1 MKNVTCL
8 VKGWVSLSDMGYT
21 MQVDWVPSRPQ
32 GICKI
37 LKKDAQLFA
46 THSFPISL
54 SRSSKCATVTPRN
67 TTWISAT
74 SPWRKMQRIPQMIPG
89 ELTNLGL
96 PDGVPPLPVQGRQ
109 TKRPGSLSSSPV
121 GTKPCQKMPTTRG
134 RNNSV
139 SAQHNK
145 NNIINS
151 DYSGV
156 QF

>member
-1 MKNVTCL
+1 MHHTFWKKANFKKGLTICDPRISWYPFGNKNHEIRGPPV
-8 VKGWVSLSDMGYT
+8 
-21 MQVDWVPSRPQ
+21 
-32 GICKI
+32 
-37 LKKDAQLFA
+37 FA
-46 THSFPISL
+46 THSFTTSL

-89 ELTNLGL
+89 ELTNLGRHV
-96 PDGVPPLPVQGRQ
+96 GVPPLPVQGRQ

-121 GTKPCQKMPTTRG
+121 GTKPCQKMPTMTRG

-139 SAQHNK
+139 SAPVHNK